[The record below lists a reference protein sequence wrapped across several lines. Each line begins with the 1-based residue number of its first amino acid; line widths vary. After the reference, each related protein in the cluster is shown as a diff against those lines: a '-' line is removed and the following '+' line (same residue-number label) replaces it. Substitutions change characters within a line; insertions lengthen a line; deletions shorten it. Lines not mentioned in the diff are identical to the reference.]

1 MEIVPGV
8 HMVTGVRWARVYLIE
23 DESLG
28 LIDSGLPFSAG
39 AIIKYI
45 RSIGR
50 EPEELKLILVT
61 HSHPDHSSGALAIRK
76 RTGAEIL
83 AHPHDTKTH
92 SNNVRSLRYRGLFGS
107 LGVPLPLIRRT
118 VIDKSVADGDEIPM
132 FGGVEVIHTPGHT
145 AGSVCYFLKSKGV
158 LFSGDTIFSD
168 GQRVSRSVPFP
179 GYDAENYRQSLYR
192 LAAMQ
197 FETLCGG
204 HGDPLVQGA
213 SDRLRELLALR
224 PELPTWGAF
233 VKSIP
238 RRLMRDKSLSG
249 EEYS

>member
-1 MEIVPGV
+1 MVPGV
-8 HMVTGVRWARVYLIE
+8 RLSRVYLIE
-23 DESLG
+23 GDELVAV
-28 LIDSGLPFSAG
+28 DSGLPWSASKV
-39 AIIKYI
+39 INYI
-45 RSIGR
+45 ASIGR
-50 EPEELKLILVT
+50 NPHDLTRILMT

-83 AHPHDTKTH
+83 AHAYDTKTH
-92 SNNVRSLRYRGLFGS
+92 SHNVRSIRYRGLFGS
-107 LGVPLPLIRRT
+107 LGVPLPLIRST

-213 SDRLRELLALR
+213 SDKLRELLALR

-249 EEYS
+249 EEHM